1 MMLLSSREE
10 ATNPSEMSQAIMYLI
25 ARRYI
30 QNKKLQTAL
39 SVFMQPYRCHSTKQY
54 RLKYASR
61 WVEVLIL
68 IKIVVITIGL
78 SLQYDC
84 VYDI

>member
-61 WVEVLIL
+61 WLEVRIL
-68 IKIVVITIGL
+68 IKIVVITI
-78 SLQYDC
+78 YRC
-84 VYDI
+84 NVIVFMIFR